1 MQKLKLFT
9 DRSVVPLH
17 LPHKHMLYPFWGLSE
32 IEEAGRDGPGDSPPG
47 NLQRFE
53 RYREIGTSLF
63 ELTSLE
69 ESDLAVLPF
78 DWDFTSSSDA
88 TRDLALAFVTRAQER
103 TSPW

>member
-9 DRSVVPLH
+9 DRSVVPPH
-17 LPHKHMLYPFWGLSE
+17 LPYKHMLYPFWGLSE
-32 IEEAGRDGPGDSPPG
+32 IEEARWDGPGDSPPG

-63 ELTSLE
+63 ELTALE

-78 DWDFTSSSDA
+78 DWDFTS
-88 TRDLALAFVTRAQER
+88 
-103 TSPW
+103 